1 MTEFD
6 GVPEMIL
13 TSGHIEIQ
21 VLPSSSL
28 TSPRFPARLRCEK
41 VFFARTVRSLNRP
54 HKSRPRMNAFPQ
66 SRFLVDAGKLEAG
79 L

>member
-1 MTEFD
+1 MIEFD

-41 VFFARTVRSLNRP
+41 VFFAAKVRY
-54 HKSRPRMNAFPQ
+54 
-66 SRFLVDAGKLEAG
+66 
-79 L
+79 